1 MRLGEDLETL
11 KAHRSVFLRHIQALA
26 GNIDSFITGI
36 DISSKQNFTR
46 LSAHIQNYG
55 SKIEQVKTLI
65 RTF

>member
-1 MRLGEDLETL
+1 MRPGEDLGTL

-26 GNIDSFITGI
+26 GNIDSFITDI
-36 DISSKQNFTR
+36 DISSKQNFTQ

-65 RTF
+65 RKF